1 MKCPRCEKEQ
11 TEHAA
16 FCEECGM
23 SLVIPPY
30 ADADQTS
37 SVPETRQYHMPLDYQ
52 AQQCSPV
59 MMPYGMPNMGDPSKN
74 WAAITGL
81 VLGII
86 SIPACCV
93 PMSFSTITMVTVV
106 LIVCLLIG
114 VAAVVLSVVG
124 MRSSMRGMAIGGLI
138 CGIVGTAFMIFFL
151 IVMTVSGSLF
161 YRQ

>member
-23 SLVIPPY
+23 VL
-30 ADADQTS
+30 
-37 SVPETRQYHMPLDYQ
+37 SVPPFAGAEQISSQPEEQYYLPHGYQ
-52 AQQCSPV
+52 APQYPPV
-59 MMPYGMPNMGDPSKN
+59 MMPYGMPYMGDPSKN
-74 WAAITGL
+74 WAAIVGL

-86 SIPACCV
+86 SVPACCV

-106 LIVCLLIG
+106 MIVCLLIG
-114 VAAVVLSVVG
+114 VAAIVLSVVG
-124 MRSSMRGMAIGGLI
+124 MRSAMRGMAIGGLV
-138 CGIVGTAFMIFFL
+138 CGIVGTTFMFIFL

>member
-1 MKCPRCEKEQ
+1 MKCPRCDSDNV
-11 TEHAA
+11 EHAA

-124 MRSSMRGMAIGGLI
+124 MHSTMRGMAIGGLV
-138 CGIVGTAFMIFFL
+138 CGIVGTTFLLIFIPYL
-151 IVMTVSGSLF
+151 AMAGLL
-161 YRQ
+161 